1 MKILARIAGAIVG
14 LIIILGVAAIV
25 VGGIIWLVMAIWGAI
40 L

>member
-14 LIIILGVAAIV
+14 LVIILGVAAIV